1 MVIFHSYVNVYQR
14 VNLLI
19 FDVDLVG
26 GIPTPLKNMRKSV
39 GVTISIFFGKKH
51 VPNHQP
57 EIDMYLTSE
66 HIARTLGD
74 IIVICFGYPS
84 FTSSTVRHGSAI
96 VQKHRL
102 RVQPQPEVQAP
113 LLVAHHRHGV
123 PVRKDAGQRVE
134 NEVANE
140 PVQDDGVCQPPIYT
154 YRVVPGMFN

>member
-1 MVIFHSYVNVYQR
+1 MVIFHSYVNVYLR

-39 GVTISIFFGKKH
+39 GVTISIFLGK
-51 VPNHQP
+51 NMFQTTNQRL
-57 EIDMYLTSE
+57 IWYLTSE
-66 HIARTLGD
+66 HIARTPGD